1 MATELDVSLTHK
13 YEPLITT
20 RQQNLFTEEFFAGPD
35 VSIHFNGLE
44 QRNISQIQYT
54 VQEQLKPIYGYDSM
68 LFDDIAVG
76 SRIVVGT
83 FVMPIYNVKN
93 NDSVNTLDNLSK
105 VQEKL
110 PSWIVQSHS
119 KTPVA
124 TTRFEASPKVSKAQ
138 RLLKQSGYPVE
149 GTGLVDDATYRA
161 MTDYQRKEKISSV
174 GKVTDELIMKLQVST
189 GEVEACSSR
198 KDLTLRIKPYPT
210 ALVCGTIEANRPYVI
225 LLEEAG
231 WCYVSSMSGIKGY
244 ASLSETKGES

>member
-93 NDSVNTLDNLSK
+93 NDSVNTLENLSK

-138 RLLKQSGYPVE
+138 RLLKQSGSYSASE
-149 GTGLVDDATYRA
+149 YDN
-161 MTDYQRKEKISSV
+161 V
-174 GKVTDELIMKLQVST
+174 GITAINYDVLQLTAYEYDWFSNRKVT
-189 GEVEACSSR
+189 A
-198 KDLTLRIKPYPT
+198 
-210 ALVCGTIEANRPYVI
+210 
-225 LLEEAG
+225 
-231 WCYVSSMSGIKGY
+231 
-244 ASLSETKGES
+244 